1 MLKIINDLFK
11 LNRTLVGDGFDKAL
25 QYIKK
30 ILPEMEIL
38 EFPSGME
45 YGTWTIPQKWEVK
58 DAWVKYKN
66 KKIIDFKKDP
76 LSLVVGSEPIHG
88 VVKIDEL
95 REHLF
100 HNPQK
105 PDVIPYVFKYYDKD
119 WGFSTSTDNY
129 LKLKNGDYEVF
140 IDSKYTDGVMKIG
153 QYVLRGGQK
162 EILIMVHLDHP
173 FQANDN
179 LSSVAVAIELAKSLK
194 SKYTIKILFT
204 PETIGAMA
212 YAYTQDLDNVDF
224 GIAIDMV
231 GNDNTILMQETFGG
245 IEKINK
251 AGAMAMSILSP
262 LKYRKAPFRAPLGAD
277 EYIMNDPLIGV
288 PMIFFSRSPYNE
300 YHSESDTPDIIK
312 EDKLKETI
320 EIIKKTIKII
330 EEDWTPKR
338 NFKGALM
345 RSKYGVQQLAKE
357 ENRKYDYFFYL
368 MDGKRSVLDL
378 SYACQ
383 LNFEKMNNL
392 LKKLKKDGFISTN
405 IQK

>member
-1 MLKIINDLFK
+1 MLKIIKDLYK

-129 LKLKNGDYEVF
+129 LKLKKGNYEVF

-194 SKYTIKILFT
+194 SKYTIKTLFT

-330 EEDWTPKR
+330 EEDWIPKR

-368 MDGKRSVLDL
+368 MDGKRSLLDL

-392 LKKLKKDGFISTN
+392 LKKLKKDGFIS
-405 IQK
+405 